1 MPSPSTGH
9 SGAERGIGSNL
20 LMTAENLGSLNE
32 AVNA

>member
-1 MPSPSTGH
+1 MPSPSIGH

-20 LMTAENLGSLNE
+20 NLGSLNE